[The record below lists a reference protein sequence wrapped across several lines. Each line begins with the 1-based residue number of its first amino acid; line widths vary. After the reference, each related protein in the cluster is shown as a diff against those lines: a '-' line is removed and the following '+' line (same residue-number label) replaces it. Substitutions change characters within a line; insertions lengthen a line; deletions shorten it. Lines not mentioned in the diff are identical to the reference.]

1 MMASPIS
8 TDLRRSLVE
17 AYARGEGTY
26 ADLARLFAIGPAT
39 VSRVLRRQRE
49 RGSVEP
55 DGHAGGMPA
64 LIADDELPALR
75 EMVMSAPDRTVTALC
90 AEWRRVHKSKV
101 SRSSMLR
108 ALRRAD
114 LTWKKNASDLR
125 SKLGWMCTTD
135 VSASSVGPRRSRRSG

>member
-1 MMASPIS
+1 MASPIS

-26 ADLARLFAIGPAT
+26 AELARLFGIGDAT
-39 VSRVLRRQRE
+39 VSRILRRKRE

-55 DGHAGGMPA
+55 DGHGGGMPA
-64 LIADDELPALR
+64 LIADAELPVLR
-75 EMVMSAPDRTVTALC
+75 EMVMSAPDRTVTELC
-90 AEWRRVHKSKV
+90 AEWRRVHKIKV

-114 LTWKKNASDLR
+114 LTWKKNASDRR
-125 SKLGWMCTTD
+125 SRLVWTCMSGE
-135 VSASSVGPRRSRRSG
+135 SASFVGPKRSRRSG